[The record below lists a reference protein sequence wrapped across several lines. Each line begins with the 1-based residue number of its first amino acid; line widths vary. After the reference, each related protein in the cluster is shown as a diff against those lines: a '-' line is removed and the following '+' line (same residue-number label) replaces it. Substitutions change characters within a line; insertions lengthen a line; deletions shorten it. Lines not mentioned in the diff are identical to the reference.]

1 MKQKKVSA
9 RTAVV
14 ALIVLVLVGIAA
26 IAAEYGTQAD
36 PLVSQG
42 YIDSV
47 FGPQLLSQV
56 DDMFSKK
63 FSAVSN
69 EINTA
74 QDLIDQKISEFESR
88 QLSIAVDQAFL
99 ENVSGQVIQ
108 SVQDQSYYQTTFTP
122 VTVPKGKR
130 IVLGIGTEAVVQ
142 SGNGK
147 CVSSLVDTTTGGTAS
162 ANTAVS
168 KYHLYL
174 SDAQGSGI
182 SATSE
187 LTLLVRGSY
196 QIQ

>member
-88 QLSIAVDQAFL
+88 QLSVAVDQAFL

>member
-88 QLSIAVDQAFL
+88 QLSVAVDQAFL

-196 QIQ
+196 QIK

>member
-1 MKQKKVSA
+1 MKQKKISA

-14 ALIVLVLVGIAA
+14 ALVVLVLVGIAA

-36 PLVSQG
+36 PLVSRG
-42 YIDSV
+42 YIESV

-56 DDMFSKK
+56 DDMFSQK

-69 EINTA
+69 EISAA
-74 QDLIDQKISEFESR
+74 QTVIDQKISEFESR
-88 QLSIAVDQAFL
+88 QLSVAVDQAFL
-99 ENVSGQVIQ
+99 DNVSNRVIQ
-108 SVQDQSYYQTTFTP
+108 SVQDQSYQQSTFTP
-122 VTVPKGKR
+122 VTVPKGKKL
-130 IVLGIGTEAVVQ
+130 ILAIGSEAVLQ

-147 CVSSLVDTTTGGTAS
+147 CVLSLVDTTTGGSAS

-174 SDAQGSGI
+174 SGSQGGGI

-187 LTLLVRGSY
+187 LTLLVRGAY